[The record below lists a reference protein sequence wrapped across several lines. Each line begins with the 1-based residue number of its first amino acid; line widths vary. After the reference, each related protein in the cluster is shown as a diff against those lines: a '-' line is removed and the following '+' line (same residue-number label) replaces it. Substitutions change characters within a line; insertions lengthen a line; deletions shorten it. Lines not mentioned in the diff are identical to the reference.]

1 MRQIMSG
8 ILMLVCITPVA
19 YAAAAESL
27 QQTRVVWNGSCSVS
41 TPDKHTEEIDKAR
54 SGILGAALFAVGPKL
69 IDGAVDAAANALKAA
84 GDSKS
89 ITSTARSGADF
100 YEINPKGDLLV
111 RHGCVRVVRG
121 DYTAAADAPRDGLAA
136 IDGLQGLKSASV
148 SFLFEARV
156 ELLRGLKLFRLVPV
170 LLRVQKFSESTIFSN
185 SERDYTIALSL
196 AVPGATGPFGSASF
210 TFPSVKEGDSIQEGD
225 WRFANAVSEP
235 IAFAPESPDAAT
247 ARAKRQGAMAP
258 YLLAMDIIKS
268 RHRHD
273 DASAGKGEPVADP
286 IPSVYRNINV
296 MAAAADYCKGVHQY
310 NEALD
315 KSARSY
321 DERCKYVVEPAT
333 ATLEA
338 ALKMAHHDSARFA
351 WAQKICGESKSAKG
365 EEDVC
370 SNFDGNTPA
379 VRATYF
385 SSTATLVETRA
396 GSKFAKF
403 LGAALGAGKADV
415 SAAIAEKFLPESSEQ
430 KSAATQG
437 ERDARRALILAE
449 MQVTQAEEALAAAV
463 LAAKPAEITSA
474 RIVHV
479 KAKIAVNDAYRKAG
493 STHIPYPELD

>member
-1 MRQIMSG
+1 MRQILQG
-8 ILMLVCITPVA
+8 VLTLVCISSVA
-19 YAAAAESL
+19 YAAAAESP
-27 QQTRVVWNGSCSVS
+27 QQTRVVWNASCSVS
-41 TPDKHTEEIDKAR
+41 APDKQAEEIDKGR
-54 SGILGAALFAVGPKL
+54 SGILGDAILAVAPKL

-111 RHGCVRVVRG
+111 PHGCVRVVRG

-136 IDGLQGLKSASV
+136 IEGLEGLKAASASFV
-148 SFLFEARV
+148 FEARV
-156 ELLRGLKLFRLVPV
+156 EPLRGLKLFRLVPV

-185 SERDYTIALSL
+185 DERGYTIALSL
-196 AVPGATGPFGSASF
+196 AVPGATAPFGSASF
-210 TFPSVKEGDSIQEGD
+210 TFPSVKEGESIQEGD

-235 IAFAPESPDAAT
+235 IAFAPESADAAA

-273 DASAGKGEPVADP
+273 AALAGKGEPVVDP
-286 IPSVYRNINV
+286 IPSVYRNTKV
-296 MAAAADYCKGVHQY
+296 MAAAAVYCKGVHQY

-315 KSARSY
+315 ESARSY
-321 DERCKYVVEPAT
+321 DERCKYVMEPAT

-338 ALKMAHHDSARFA
+338 AITMAHHDSARFA
-351 WAQKICGESKSAKG
+351 WAQKVCGTIESAKG
-365 EEDVC
+365 QEDVC

-403 LGAALGAGKADV
+403 LGEALGAGKADV
-415 SAAIAEKFLPESSEQ
+415 SAAIAKKVIPETSEQ
-430 KSAATQG
+430 KDAATQG

-463 LAAKPAEITSA
+463 LEAKPAEITSA

-493 STHIPYPELD
+493 SAHTPYPELD